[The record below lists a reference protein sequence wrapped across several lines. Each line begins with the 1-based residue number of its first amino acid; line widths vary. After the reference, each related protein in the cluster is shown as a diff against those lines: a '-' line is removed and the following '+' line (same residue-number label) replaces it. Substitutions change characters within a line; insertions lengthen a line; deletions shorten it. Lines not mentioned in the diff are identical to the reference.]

1 LHINM
6 SLAQE
11 SSHPFRLSR
20 TLDLSFLG
28 SAHSIAHFPWDPL
41 SVQTLWAGERD
52 KPELQESW
60 GTMIDLWSGAI
71 VVGGSDAVAVV
82 SPSHP
87 NNGFCVKVAQDG
99 GQDPF
104 RAVAWALS
112 NEAPFDPLIVCSR
125 GRILYVLDAKQKNVV
140 GKLRGHGGVRPSVDL
155 RNSFHSLTNR
165 ARKSLRSWSILL
177 SHI

>member
-1 LHINM
+1 
-6 SLAQE
+6 
-11 SSHPFRLSR
+11 
-20 TLDLSFLG
+20 
-28 SAHSIAHFPWDPL
+28 
-41 SVQTLWAGERD
+41 
-52 KPELQESW
+52 
-60 GTMIDLWSGAI
+60 MIDLWSGAM

-87 NNGFCVKVAQDG
+87 SNGFCVKVAQDG
-99 GQDPF
+99 GQVCIRRLLEMTQLTPSQDPF

-140 GKLRGHGGVRPSVDL
+140 GKLRGHGGVRRSVGL
-155 RNSFHSLTNR
+155 RNSFHPLTNR